1 MNYTKTTTVRLNNL
15 VRIAEFECESLYFVR
30 GSSIY
35 EIREIDSTKKIGYYT
50 ATHGICIRYY
60 TAKVSGVKKI
70 PKH

>member
-35 EIREIDSTKKIGYYT
+35 EIREIDSTT
-50 ATHGICIRYY
+50 THGICIRYY
-60 TAKVSGVKKI
+60 TAKNSGVKKI
-70 PKH
+70 PKHS